1 MMRDASASRK
11 GGSQDAIHKSGRRVA
26 AGERIKLSDLFPDSS
41 HVYLLGLDRV
51 DDTVIREYAKQHDF
65 LIVTKDADFSDLCLL
80 RGFPPKV
87 IWIRR
92 GNCKTS
98 DIESILRNH
107 YDEIEAIST
116 DQIVGVLTL
125 F

>member
-1 MMRDASASRK
+1 MKLLFDHNLSPHLINR
-11 GGSQDAIHKSGRRVA
+11 
-26 AGERIKLSDLFPDSS
+26 LSDLFPDSS
-41 HVYLLGLDRV
+41 HVYLLGLDQV
-51 DDTVIREYAKQHDF
+51 DDRVIREYARQNDF

-80 RGFPPKV
+80 LGFPPKV

-107 YDEIEAIST
+107 RDEIEALPT

>member
-1 MMRDASASRK
+1 VKLLFDHNLSPRL
-11 GGSQDAIHKSGRRVA
+11 
-26 AGERIKLSDLFPDSS
+26 IKRLSDLFPDSS
-41 HVYLLGLDRV
+41 HVYLVGLDQA
-51 DDTVIREYAKQHDF
+51 DDTAIREYARQNDF

-80 RGFPPKV
+80 LGFPPQV

-98 DIESILRNH
+98 DIESLLRNY
-107 YDEIEAIST
+107 YDDIKALSQ